1 LIMSKIVHRNLQA
14 KISALDGKFKSRRP
28 DRSKVGKLRKH
39 HLLAC
44 HLHAFP
50 FYPGPEW
57 ESSDEEEPEVTVRSS
72 SKAKKSKS
80 TKSKTSEVKLVEK
93 EDDESSA
100 NNVVYIGHLPNE
112 MEEQDLG
119 RFLEQFGDID
129 RLRIARSVKTGGA
142 KGYAFVKFEEDSVAK
157 IVAETLNGYF
167 LGNRRLVCH
176 LNPNPHEHL
185 FFSSQKAIAKK
196 KQRELLANRQRE
208 RNLSSVS
215 KMKQITSRLLSR
227 ERKKRAK
234 LQELGLDYDFPGYEG
249 SSKPSEESQVASK
262 KSKRKDSVS
271 SETSSSSDKKKS
283 KRKDSISSETSE
295 TKNSR
300 KRKDSI
306 GSIHSEGS
314 TGSKKRRKRKESEDL
329 SSPKGN
335 TIVLEESKSEKK
347 AQKKNKKGKR
357 RESAP

>member
-1 LIMSKIVHRNLQA
+1 ML
-14 KISALDGKFKSRRP
+14 LDELRRSILTSDSLP
-28 DRSKVGKLRKH
+28 T
-39 HLLAC
+39 
-44 HLHAFP
+44 F
-50 FYPGPEW
+50 FYLFFVTGPEW
-57 ESSDEEEPEVTVRSS
+57 DSSDEEDAEVSVDVS
-72 SKAKKSKS
+72 SKGKTSRGS
-80 TKSKTSEVKLVEK
+80 KSKTNEVKLVEK
-93 EDDESSA
+93 EAKSA
-100 NNVVYIGHLPNE
+100 NVVYIGHLPNE

-176 LNPNPHEHL
+176 INPDPHENM

-196 KQRELLANRQRE
+196 KQRELLVNRQRE

-215 KMKQITSRLLSR
+215 KMKQITTRLLSR

-234 LQELGLDYDFPGYEG
+234 LEALGIEYDFPGYGG
-249 SSKPSEESQVASK
+249 SSNPTDENETTTP
-262 KSKRKDSVS
+262 KSKQKDSVS
-271 SETSSSSDKKKS
+271 SETSSSSTKKKN

-295 TKNSR
+295 TKKSNR

-306 GSIHSEGS
+306 GSVHSESS
-314 TGSKKRRKRKESEDL
+314 TGSKKRRKRKESEDI
-329 SSPKGN
+329 SSPKAT
-335 TIVLEESKSEKK
+335 TIVLESKSEKK
-347 AQKKNKKGKR
+347 AGKNKKKSKR